1 MGWSN
6 SFVLRKSKGA
16 IMPEKETLKR
26 AAEDKAEGK
35 SPSTQAG
42 EFVREEIEHVRE
54 GKHGARSAKQAIAIG
69 LSKARRAGVRLP
81 RPKKGTT
88 SERTRR
94 QADRDTKRSRKAKRP
109 PSPRRSRATLRA
121 LKREGRQAAPSRALS
136 NQARRPNKQ
145 RRRRASSRA

>member
-42 EFVREEIEHVRE
+42 EFVREEIEQVRE
-54 GKHGARSAKQAIAIG
+54 GKHGARSTKQAIAIG
-69 LSKARRAGVRLP
+69 LSKARRAGVKLRP
-81 RPKKGTT
+81 PKKA
-88 SERTRR
+88 SNKTRE
-94 QADRDTKRSRKAKRP
+94 QAARDTRKGKS
-109 PSPRRSRATLRA
+109 PS
-121 LKREGRQAAPSRALS
+121 
-136 NQARRPNKQ
+136 NKK
-145 RRRRASSRA
+145 S